1 MTTYTVPGEPRG
13 KGRPRFTRL
22 GKPYT
27 DAKTRAYEALI
38 RDVFRAN
45 GGIMAQKPVMVSVC
59 IYHGIP
65 KSWSK
70 SKRQM
75 AEDCRIIPT
84 CKPDIDNVAKILLD
98 ALNGIAWRDDTLVT
112 GLALAKCYTS
122 GEPCIAFQITDD
134 KGLEGVCRCAQT
146 TS

>member
-13 KGRPRFTRL
+13 KGRPRFTRY

-38 RDVFRAN
+38 RDVFRSY
-45 GGIMAQKPVMVSVC
+45 GGRMAETPVMVSVC
-59 IYHGIP
+59 IYHAIP

-70 SKRQM
+70 AKRQR
-75 AEDCRIIPT
+75 AQEGKIIPI
-84 CKPDIDNVAKILLD
+84 CKPDIDNVAKVLLD

-112 GLALAKCYTS
+112 GISLAKRYTS
-122 GEPCIAFQITDD
+122 GEPCIAFQIVED
-134 KGLEGVCRCAQT
+134 KGLEDVC
-146 TS
+146 